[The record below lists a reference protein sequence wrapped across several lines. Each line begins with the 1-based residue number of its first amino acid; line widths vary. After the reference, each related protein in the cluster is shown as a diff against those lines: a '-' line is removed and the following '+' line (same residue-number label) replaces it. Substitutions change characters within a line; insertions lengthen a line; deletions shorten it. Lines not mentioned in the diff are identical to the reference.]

1 MISKAD
7 MLGSLY
13 GKLQFSKIEKMLVV
27 TGAEL
32 RRSASD
38 IADRVFSYFGGERI
52 VVRSSSS
59 NEDGC
64 VTSNAGH
71 YESVLGVDSAD
82 GSAVID
88 AVRQVLD
95 SYRVDLDDVDDEQV
109 LIQTQTENISYS
121 GVIFSR
127 ELKKDRPYYT
137 ISYDMSSTDAVT
149 SGRGGTTVYIMR
161 NAQPDE
167 LPAHWAALIT
177 SMRELEKV
185 LPDYPLDVEFAIDEN
200 CVVTVFQVRPLAAS
214 INGVRS
220 DIPDDRIFEAAD
232 SAMAEYDELCDKL
245 GEKETILSDMAFWN
259 PAEIIGENPH
269 PLDFSLYREIIT
281 SGAWNQGLSYIG
293 YKYVDGDLM
302 YKIGN
307 KPYISLKKSFL
318 GLMPDDIDSR
328 LEQKLLRYYN
338 RKLVADP
345 TAHDKIEFEIA
356 FSDYDFSTEDK
367 LGELASDGFG
377 GEEIRDISDSL
388 FNLTNNAICNFK
400 RNRMKDLRALN
411 GLRVHR
417 ENIRNNWIMAD
428 NDVTTL
434 IQYFVQLIE
443 SIKHYGTPKF
453 ARQARLAFISK
464 AICRSLVYKGYFTDK
479 EIDDFMMSIYTVAS
493 EYDSDFQDLVDG
505 RITRV
510 TFDEKYGHLRSGT
523 YDITCENYA
532 QRTFDLSKGS
542 DAARKQRQKIEEL
555 KHNPLDSGRLLDAL
569 EEIGFFVN
577 LRDFLDFLKDSMEER
592 EYFKFE
598 FTKSLSL
605 AIDILIEIGEKLGFT
620 KEDMAYLE
628 AVDIQLVPGM
638 APDRIKERWQ
648 AVIDENR
655 ERYEAC
661 SMLILPDVIYN
672 RNQIKCIEIW
682 EARPNF
688 ITSECVSGEVVL
700 LENYENE
707 DYEDIADVS
716 GRIVVIPK
724 ADPGYDWIFAK
735 GIKGFITKYGGVA
748 SHMAIRCA
756 EFNIP
761 AAIGCGDCI
770 YNFVE
775 KQTAVTLDCE
785 NGRITACEK
794 NEEDPKHHILPD
806 ELAKISEKEV

>member
-13 GKLQFSKIEKMLVV
+13 GKLQFSKIEKMMVV
-27 TGAEL
+27 TGEDAFMSADDMALHIAE
-32 RRSASD
+32 
-38 IADRVFSYFGGERI
+38 YFDGEKI

-59 NEDGC
+59 NEDGSMA
-64 VTSNAGH
+64 SNAGH
-71 YESVLGVDSAD
+71 YESVLDVDSSDAD
-82 GSAVID
+82 AVVD
-88 AVRQVLD
+88 AVRRVLD
-95 SYRVDLDDVDDEQV
+95 SYRVDLDDVDGEQV

-121 GVIFSR
+121 GVAFSR

-137 ISYDMSSTDAVT
+137 ISYDVSSTDAVT
-149 SGRGGTTVYIMR
+149 SGRGGTTVYILR
-161 NAQPDE
+161 NARTEE

-177 SMRELEKV
+177 SMRELEQF
-185 LPDYPLDVEFAIDEN
+185 LPDYPLDVEFAIDEKYA
-200 CVVTVFQVRPLAAS
+200 VTIFQVRPLAAS
-214 INGVRS
+214 IKGVRS
-220 DIPDDRIFEAAD
+220 AIPDDKVFEAAD
-232 SAMAEYDELCDKL
+232 DSMAEYDALCDKL
-245 GEKETILSDMAFWN
+245 GEKNTILSDMAFWN
-259 PAEIIGENPH
+259 PAEIIGINPH

-318 GLMPDDIDSR
+318 GLMPDDIDNR

-338 RKLVADP
+338 RKLLSDP

-367 LGELASDGFG
+367 LNELSNGEFS
-377 GEEIRDISDSL
+377 GEEIRDISDCL
-388 FNLTNNAICNFK
+388 FDLTNNAICNFK

-428 NDVTTL
+428 NDVATL

-464 AICRSLVYKGYFTDK
+464 AICRSLVYKGYFTHK

-569 EEIGFFVN
+569 DDIGFFVD

-605 AIDILIEIGEKLGFT
+605 AIDILIEIGEKLGFE
-620 KEDMAYLE
+620 KDDMAYLE
-628 AVDIQLVPGM
+628 AVDIQLAAGM
-638 APDRIKERWQ
+638 DPDMIKKRWKT
-648 AVIDENR
+648 VILKNR
-655 ERYEAC
+655 EKYKVC
-661 SMLILPDVIYN
+661 SMLILPDVIYD
-672 RNQIKCIEIW
+672 RNQVKCIEIW

-707 DYEDIADVS
+707 DHEDIADVS

-770 YNFVE
+770 YSFVE
-775 KQTAVTLDCE
+775 KQKAVTLDCE
-785 NGRITACEK
+785 NGKITACEE
-794 NEEDPKHHILPD
+794 NYGNSEHLGLSE
-806 ELAKISEKEV
+806 ISEREV

>member
-13 GKLQFSKIEKMLVV
+13 GKLQFSKIEKMMVV
-27 TGAEL
+27 TGEDAFMSADDMALHIAE
-32 RRSASD
+32 
-38 IADRVFSYFGGERI
+38 YFDGEKI

-59 NEDGC
+59 NEDGSMA
-64 VTSNAGH
+64 SNAGH
-71 YESVLGVDSAD
+71 YESVLDVDSSDA
-82 GSAVID
+82 D
-88 AVRQVLD
+88 AVVDAVKRVLD
-95 SYRVDLDDVDDEQV
+95 SYRVDLDDVDGEQV

-121 GVIFSR
+121 GVAFSR

-137 ISYDMSSTDAVT
+137 ISYDVSSTDAVT
-149 SGRGGTTVYIMR
+149 SGRGGTTVYILR
-161 NAQPDE
+161 NARTEE

-177 SMRELEKV
+177 SMRELEQF
-185 LPDYPLDVEFAIDEN
+185 LPDYPLDVEFAIDEKYA
-200 CVVTVFQVRPLAAS
+200 VTIFQVRPLAAS
-214 INGVRS
+214 IKGVRS
-220 DIPDDRIFEAAD
+220 AIPDDKVFEAAD
-232 SAMAEYDELCDKL
+232 DSMAEYDALCDKL
-245 GEKETILSDMAFWN
+245 GEKNTILSDMAFWN
-259 PAEIIGENPH
+259 PAEIIGINPH

-318 GLMPDDIDSR
+318 GLMPDDIDNR

-338 RKLVADP
+338 RKLLSDP

-367 LGELASDGFG
+367 LNELSNGEFS
-377 GEEIRDISDSL
+377 GEEIRDISDCL
-388 FNLTNNAICNFK
+388 FDLTNNAICNFK

-428 NDVTTL
+428 NDVATL

-464 AICRSLVYKGYFTDK
+464 AICRSLVYKGYFTHK

-569 EEIGFFVN
+569 DDIGFFVN

-605 AIDILIEIGEKLGFT
+605 AIDILIEIGEKLGFE
-620 KEDMAYLE
+620 KDDMAYLE
-628 AVDIQLVPGM
+628 AVDIQLAAGM
-638 APDRIKERWQ
+638 DPDTIKKRWKT
-648 AVIDENR
+648 VILKNR
-655 ERYEAC
+655 EKYKVC
-661 SMLILPDVIYN
+661 SMLILPDVIYD
-672 RNQIKCIEIW
+672 RNQVKCIEIW

-707 DYEDIADVS
+707 DHEDIADVS

-770 YNFVE
+770 YSFVE
-775 KQTAVTLDCE
+775 KQKAVTLDCE
-785 NGRITACEK
+785 NGKITACEE
-794 NEEDPKHHILPD
+794 NYGNSEHLGLP
-806 ELAKISEKEV
+806 EISEREV

>member
-13 GKLQFSKIEKMLVV
+13 GKLQFSKIEKMMVV
-27 TGAEL
+27 TGEDAFMSADDMALHIAE
-32 RRSASD
+32 
-38 IADRVFSYFGGERI
+38 YFDGEKI

-59 NEDGC
+59 NEDGSMA
-64 VTSNAGH
+64 SNAGH
-71 YESVLGVDSAD
+71 YESVLDVDSSDAD
-82 GSAVID
+82 AVVD
-88 AVRQVLD
+88 AVRRVLD
-95 SYRVDLDDVDDEQV
+95 SYRVDLDDVDGEQV

-121 GVIFSR
+121 GVAFSR

-137 ISYDMSSTDAVT
+137 ISYDVSSTDAVT
-149 SGRGGTTVYIMR
+149 SGRGGTTVYILR
-161 NAQPDE
+161 NARTEE

-177 SMRELEKV
+177 SMRELEQF
-185 LPDYPLDVEFAIDEN
+185 LPDYPLDVEFAIDEKYA
-200 CVVTVFQVRPLAAS
+200 VTIFQVRPLAAS
-214 INGVRS
+214 IKGVRS
-220 DIPDDRIFEAAD
+220 AIPDDKVFEAAD
-232 SAMAEYDELCDKL
+232 DSMAEYDALCDKL
-245 GEKETILSDMAFWN
+245 GEKNTILSDMAFWN
-259 PAEIIGENPH
+259 PAEIIGINPH

-318 GLMPDDIDSR
+318 GLMPDDIDNR

-338 RKLVADP
+338 RKLLSDP

-367 LGELASDGFG
+367 LNELSNGEFS
-377 GEEIRDISDSL
+377 GEEIRDISDCL
-388 FNLTNNAICNFK
+388 FDLTNNAICNFK

-428 NDVTTL
+428 NDVATL

-464 AICRSLVYKGYFTDK
+464 AICRSLVYKGYFTHK

-555 KHNPLDSGRLLDAL
+555 KHNPLDSGKLLDAL
-569 EEIGFFVN
+569 DDIGFFVD

-605 AIDILIEIGEKLGFT
+605 AIDILIEIGEKLGFE
-620 KEDMAYLE
+620 KDDMAYLE
-628 AVDIQLVPGM
+628 AVDIQLAAGM
-638 APDRIKERWQ
+638 DPDMIKKRWKT
-648 AVIDENR
+648 VILKNR
-655 ERYEAC
+655 EKYKVC
-661 SMLILPDVIYN
+661 SMLILPDVIYD
-672 RNQIKCIEIW
+672 RNQVKCIEIW

-707 DYEDIADVS
+707 DHEDIADVS

-770 YNFVE
+770 YSFVE
-775 KQTAVTLDCE
+775 KQKAVTLDCE
-785 NGRITACEK
+785 NGKITACEE
-794 NEEDPKHHILPD
+794 NYGNSEHLGLSE
-806 ELAKISEKEV
+806 ISEREV

>member
-13 GKLQFSKIEKMLVV
+13 GKLQFSKIEKMMVV
-27 TGAEL
+27 TGEDAFLSADDMVSHIAE
-32 RRSASD
+32 
-38 IADRVFSYFGGERI
+38 YFGGDKI

-59 NEDGC
+59 NEDGSMA
-64 VTSNAGH
+64 SNAGH
-71 YESVLGVDSAD
+71 YESVLDVDSSDAD
-82 GSAVID
+82 AVVD
-88 AVRQVLD
+88 AVRRVLD
-95 SYRVDLDDVDDEQV
+95 SYRVDLDDVDGEQV

-121 GVIFSR
+121 GVAFSR

-137 ISYDMSSTDAVT
+137 ISYDVSSTDAVT
-149 SGRGGTTVYIMR
+149 SGRGGTTVYILR
-161 NAQPDE
+161 NARTEE

-177 SMRELEKV
+177 SMRELEQF
-185 LPDYPLDVEFAIDEN
+185 LPDYPLDVEFAIDEKYA
-200 CVVTVFQVRPLAAS
+200 VTIFQVRPLAAS
-214 INGVRS
+214 IKGVRS
-220 DIPDDRIFEAAD
+220 AIPDDKVFEAAD
-232 SAMAEYDELCDKL
+232 DSMAEYDALCDKL
-245 GEKETILSDMAFWN
+245 GEKNTILSDMAFWN
-259 PAEIIGENPH
+259 PAEIIGINPH

-318 GLMPDDIDSR
+318 GLMPDDIDNR

-338 RKLVADP
+338 RKLLSDP
-345 TAHDKIEFEIA
+345 TAHDKIEFEIV

-367 LGELASDGFG
+367 LNELSNGEFS
-377 GEEIRDISDSL
+377 GEEIRDISDCL
-388 FNLTNNAICNFK
+388 FDLTNNAICNFK

-464 AICRSLVYKGYFTDK
+464 AICRSLVYKGYFTHK

-542 DAARKQRQKIEEL
+542 DTARKQRQKIEEL

-569 EEIGFFVN
+569 DDIGFFVD

-605 AIDILIEIGEKLGFT
+605 AIDILIEIGEKLEFE
-620 KEDMAYLE
+620 KDDMAYLE
-628 AVDIQLVPGM
+628 AVDIQLAAGM
-638 APDRIKERWQ
+638 DPDMIKKRWKT
-648 AVIDENR
+648 VIYENR
-655 ERYEAC
+655 EKYKVC
-661 SMLILPDVIYN
+661 SMLILPDVIYD
-672 RNQIKCIEIW
+672 RNQVKCIEIW

-707 DYEDIADVS
+707 DHEDIADVS

-770 YNFVE
+770 YSFVE
-775 KQTAVTLDCE
+775 KQKAVTLDCE
-785 NGRITACEK
+785 NGKITACEE
-794 NEEDPKHHILPD
+794 NYGNFERLGLSE
-806 ELAKISEKEV
+806 ISEREV

>member
-13 GKLQFSKIEKMLVV
+13 GKLQFSKIEKMMVV
-27 TGAEL
+27 TGEDAFMSADDMALHIAE
-32 RRSASD
+32 
-38 IADRVFSYFGGERI
+38 YFDGEKI

-59 NEDGC
+59 NEDGSMA
-64 VTSNAGH
+64 SNAGH
-71 YESVLGVDSAD
+71 YESVLDVDSSDA
-82 GSAVID
+82 D
-88 AVRQVLD
+88 AVVDAVKRVLD
-95 SYRVDLDDVDDEQV
+95 SYRVDLDDVDGEQV
-109 LIQTQTENISYS
+109 LIQTQTENIRYS
-121 GVIFSR
+121 GVAFSR

-137 ISYDMSSTDAVT
+137 ISYDVSSTDAVT
-149 SGRGGTTVYIMR
+149 SGRGGTTVYILR
-161 NAQPDE
+161 NARTEE

-177 SMRELEKV
+177 SMRELEQF
-185 LPDYPLDVEFAIDEN
+185 LPDYPLDVEFAIDEK
-200 CVVTVFQVRPLAAS
+200 CAVTIFQVRPLAAS
-214 INGVRS
+214 IKGVRS
-220 DIPDDRIFEAAD
+220 AIPDDEVFEAAD
-232 SAMAEYDELCDKL
+232 DSMAEYDALCDKL
-245 GEKETILSDMAFWN
+245 GEKNTILSDMALWN
-259 PAEIIGENPH
+259 PAEIIGINPH

-318 GLMPDDIDSR
+318 GLMPDDIDNR

-338 RKLVADP
+338 RKLLSDP

-367 LGELASDGFG
+367 LNELSNGEFS
-377 GEEIRDISDSL
+377 GEEIRDISDCL
-388 FNLTNNAICNFK
+388 FDLTNNAICNFK

-428 NDVTTL
+428 NDVATL

-464 AICRSLVYKGYFTDK
+464 AICRSLVYKGYFTHK

-569 EEIGFFVN
+569 DDIGFFVD

-605 AIDILIEIGEKLGFT
+605 AIDILIEIGEKLGFE
-620 KEDMAYLE
+620 KDDMAYLE
-628 AVDIQLVPGM
+628 AVDIQLAAGM
-638 APDRIKERWQ
+638 DPDMIKKRWKT
-648 AVIDENR
+648 VILKNR
-655 ERYEAC
+655 EKYKVC
-661 SMLILPDVIYN
+661 SMLILPDVIYD
-672 RNQIKCIEIW
+672 RNQVKCIEIW

-707 DYEDIADVS
+707 DHEDIADVS

-770 YNFVE
+770 YSFGE
-775 KQTAVTLDCE
+775 KQKAVTLDCE
-785 NGRITACEK
+785 NGKITACEE
-794 NEEDPKHHILPD
+794 NYGNSEHLGLSE
-806 ELAKISEKEV
+806 ISEREV

>member
-1 MISKAD
+1 MISKAG

-13 GKLQFSKIEKMLVV
+13 GKLQFSKIEKMMVV
-27 TGAEL
+27 TGEDAFLSADDMASHIAE
-32 RRSASD
+32 
-38 IADRVFSYFGGERI
+38 YFGGDKI

-59 NEDGC
+59 NEDGSMA
-64 VTSNAGH
+64 SNAGH
-71 YESVLGVDSAD
+71 YESVLNVDSSDAD
-82 GSAVID
+82 AVVD
-88 AVRQVLD
+88 AVRRVLD
-95 SYRVDLDDVDDEQV
+95 SYRVDLDDVDGEQV

-121 GVIFSR
+121 GVAFSR

-137 ISYDMSSTDAVT
+137 ISYDVSSTDAVT
-149 SGRGGTTVYIMR
+149 SGSGGTTVYILR
-161 NAQPDE
+161 NAQTEE

-177 SMRELEKV
+177 SMRELEQF
-185 LPDYPLDVEFAIDEN
+185 LPDYPLDVEFAIDEK
-200 CVVTVFQVRPLAAS
+200 CVVTIFQVRPLAAS
-214 INGVRS
+214 IKGVRS
-220 DIPDDRIFEAAD
+220 AIPDDKVFEAAD
-232 SAMAEYDELCDKL
+232 DAMAEYDALCDKL
-245 GEKETILSDMAFWN
+245 GEKNTILSDMAFWN
-259 PAEIIGENPH
+259 PAEIIGINPH

-318 GLMPDDIDSR
+318 GLMPDDIDNR

-338 RKLVADP
+338 RKLLSDP

-367 LGELASDGFG
+367 LSELSNDEFN
-377 GEEIRDISDSL
+377 GEEIRDISDCL
-388 FNLTNNAICNFK
+388 FDLTNNAICNFK
-400 RNRMKDLRALN
+400 INRMKDLRALN

-428 NDVTTL
+428 NDVATL

-464 AICRSLVYKGYFTDK
+464 AICRSLVYKGYFTHK

-542 DAARKQRQKIEEL
+542 DTARKQRQKIEEL

-605 AIDILIEIGEKLGFT
+605 AIDILIEIGEKLGFE
-620 KEDMAYLE
+620 KDDMAYLE
-628 AVDIQLVPGM
+628 AVDIQLAAGM
-638 APDRIKERWQ
+638 DPDMIKKRWKT
-648 AVIDENR
+648 VIFENR
-655 ERYEAC
+655 EKYKVC
-661 SMLILPDVIYN
+661 SMLILPDVIYD
-672 RNQIKCIEIW
+672 RNQVKCIEIW

-688 ITSECVSGEVVL
+688 ITSECVCGEVVL

-707 DYEDIADVS
+707 DHEDIADVS

-770 YNFVE
+770 YSFVE
-775 KQTAVTLDCE
+775 KQKAVTLDCE
-785 NGRITACEK
+785 NGKITACEE
-794 NEEDPKHHILPD
+794 NYGNSEHLGLSE
-806 ELAKISEKEV
+806 ISEREV